1 MIVAGY
7 DGGVRIELDETE
19 ALDLANFL
27 HQFYGGADSVVD
39 HLSAELDDVM
49 QIERE
54 SPHRGRPRAAQ
65 DSLQRDPRRGGDHGG
80 GYALKTFP
88 EEEGL

>member
-1 MIVAGY
+1 MIVAGS

-39 HLSAELDDVM
+39 HLSAKLDDVM
-49 QIERE
+49 QLER
-54 SPHRGRPRAAQ
+54 
-65 DSLQRDPRRGGDHGG
+65 
-80 GYALKTFP
+80 
-88 EEEGL
+88 